1 MREEEEEGDS
11 ISSIDQFSFL
21 SFFLSLGFFY
31 WLLCSTSPC
40 LIECESGGNCRKP
53 KIN

>member
-1 MREEEEEGDS
+1 MSEEEEEGDS
-11 ISSIDQFSFL
+11 ISSIDQFCFL
-21 SFFLSLGFFY
+21 SFFLWVFFY
-31 WLLCSTSPC
+31 WLLCSTSLC

>member
-1 MREEEEEGDS
+1 MREEEEEGGS

-21 SFFLSLGFFY
+21 SFFGFFFY
-31 WLLCSTSPC
+31 WLLCSTSLC
-40 LIECESGGNCRKP
+40 LIECESGRNCRKP